1 MITRM
6 ELKNKWKQLIDE
18 HLDEEEEAAS
28 VLYEND
34 WVRIFAIKKTEMLE
48 EFRANSHQSF
58 GIPSTSGRCRSYL
71 GCHDKRRSLYCLS

>member
-34 WVRIFAIKKTEMLE
+34 WVRIFAIKKTEMPE
-48 EFRANSHQSF
+48 ETR
-58 GIPSTSGRCRSYL
+58 IEVEV
-71 GCHDKRRSLYCLS
+71 SLPPESIIAPDDFAGSELRNFVQILH